1 MGLEISKP
9 YQPSKTTV
17 ANHSACAAFEIIT
30 NAAVE
35 TLSFLKTTPDNDSF
49 GMLAAEYID
58 RLCSATVPPVA
69 FAERPE
75 FGSKIQLFILY
86 KRLKR
91 AL

>member
-1 MGLEISKP
+1 MGLEISRP

-30 NAAVE
+30 NAVE
-35 TLSFLKTTPDNDSF
+35 TPSVLKITRDNHSF
-49 GMLAAEYID
+49 GMFAAGFADWLHSI
-58 RLCSATVPPVA
+58 AVPPVA

>member
-1 MGLEISKP
+1 MGWEISKP

-30 NAAVE
+30 NAVE
-35 TLSFLKTTPDNDSF
+35 APSVLKITRDNHSF
-49 GMLAAEYID
+49 GMLVAAFTD
-58 RLCSATVPPVA
+58 WLHPAAVPPVA

-86 KRLKR
+86 KQLKR